1 MWSWHVAT
9 VDPGFHLILAEHL
22 QKVQPTHTFSSI
34 PRFQTCPCSCH
45 SPSPHIFL
53 SLPPK
58 PNRLRLSWK
67 SEAESGADLRHLI
80 RPLTGGFM
88 CMEYFGEA
96 HHNSCGMDS
105 LCIRHE
111 SSTRAASQRGV
122 CCSRAA
128 VEPTLRADLSFPGG
142 HVCTLS
148 CLTSADPGRGPLLSS
163 LTSGCVWDPAA
174 VAEEEDCFT
183 NAVKV
188 LVLLHAESNSQSWL
202 EQTLCK

>member
-34 PRFQTCPCSCH
+34 PRFRTCPCSCH

-53 SLPPK
+53 SLPTK

-80 RPLTGGFM
+80 RPLTGGFV
-88 CMEYFGEA
+88 CMGYFGEA

-111 SSTRAASQRGV
+111 SSTRAASQRGCV
-122 CCSRAA
+122 AAGLQLSRPSELICHSPEGTSALSAASPQLILAEAPFSRAS
-128 VEPTLRADLSFPGG
+128 LRGVFGIRL
-142 HVCTLS
+142 
-148 CLTSADPGRGPLLSS
+148 
-163 LTSGCVWDPAA
+163 
-174 VAEEEDCFT
+174 
-183 NAVKV
+183 
-188 LVLLHAESNSQSWL
+188 Q
-202 EQTLCK
+202 